1 MATSTSKTRTVR
13 KPAAKKPAAKKP
25 AAAKTAAKKGV
36 TAKAAIAQVLANG
49 EPQRTKDITSAA
61 AKIATALKGKTPE
74 QSLAALLYVEAKKP
88 AGLVMRG
95 AEKGTFMLRPVAGE
109 SAA

>member
-1 MATSTSKTRTVR
+1 MATSTSKPSTTKTAAA
-13 KPAAKKPAAKKP
+13 KPAAKKP
-25 AAAKTAAKKGV
+25 AAKKGV
-36 TAKAAIAQVLANG
+36 TAKAAIAQVLADG
-49 EPQRTKDITSAA
+49 TPQRTKDITAAA
-61 AKIATALKGKTPE
+61 AKVATALKGKTPE

-95 AEKGTFMLRPVAGE
+95 PEKGTFMLRPVAGE